1 MSLLSAAQ
9 ATPSTGRRTRRTAK
23 QEESH
28 GQHDLVE
35 ACTELEKCE
44 SGHPVSPPPSSVR
57 RCTRASRLHSPQ
69 QPSTPVGSI
78 HDADVSD
85 VESLCSVLSDIDAPK
100 TRMRQK
106 RQQPRGVCQDDEEVS
121 EVESCSSAL
130 SASNIGR
137 NTRQSTRKKTL
148 PERSETA
155 QVDSLQEAESCSS
168 VASESQRVTRSQRK
182 SACIR
187 SAAKQQ
193 NDDSE
198 LSDTDSYLSSISG
211 ADIPKSTSRRA
222 TRSKRQTGPISI
234 QLDESEES
242 AHSPGLIRRSSRVA
256 RGKIAGTVHVSEPQS
271 CDSEGFESG
280 PTYSIQIRRHRKAKT
295 LDSDSEPTDV
305 HPLIG
310 SPSSKQSSGTP
321 SASRRSVKNHSVAGE
336 KCMESAEEDTSLNDS
351 RLESTVVGEDADCTL
366 IEEEIEREP
375 ESNGDTSEEK
385 GEARVLE
392 EDCVSR
398 SDDKTAGTDRH
409 QQEVLCEENK
419 EEATSETEK
428 MQETASSELSK
439 LCQSVT
445 VVLCEKICE
454 TRGETGEKDDAVQVA
469 DMDASQRSED
479 EDAVEE
485 AQPTVEKM
493 EAKPLNSDG
502 QQVVASIQV
511 NSSQKSNIT
520 VASSPEHRPEVIN
533 VQNKKA
539 VSLLESSED
548 EEEDEDEYEMEVSDM
563 AEELE
568 GPSNRC
574 EGAGTSVDGL
584 FIIDTRPGQE
594 VDEHYYMEKTTKE
607 ERAEQEDEDEFVD
620 EEGDD
625 DDDEDADILFSSRN
639 PLL

>member
-1 MSLLSAAQ
+1 MCLLSATQ

-28 GQHDLVE
+28 SQHDLVE
-35 ACTELEKCE
+35 ACTQLEQCE
-44 SGHPVSPPPSSVR
+44 SGHQGSPPPSSVR

-100 TRMRQK
+100 TRLRQK
-106 RQQPRGVCQDDEEVS
+106 RQQPRAVCQDDEEVS
-121 EVESCSSAL
+121 EVESCSSVL
-130 SASNIGR
+130 SASNTGR

-148 PERSETA
+148 PESSETA
-155 QVDSLQEAESCSS
+155 RVDSLQEAESCGS

-182 SACIR
+182 SACVR

-193 NDDSE
+193 NNDSE
-198 LSDTDSYLSSISG
+198 LSDTDSYLSSTSG

-222 TRSKRQTGPISI
+222 TRSKRQIGPISI

-242 AHSPGLIRRSSRVA
+242 THSPTPIRRSSRVA

-280 PTYSIQIRRHRKAKT
+280 PTYSIQIRRQGKAKP
-295 LDSDSEPTDV
+295 LDSDSEPTDL
-305 HPLIG
+305 HSLIG
-310 SPSSKQSSGTP
+310 SSSSKQSRRTP
-321 SASRRSVKNHSVAGE
+321 LASRRSVKNHSVSGE

-351 RLESTVVGEDADCTL
+351 RLESTLVDEDADCTL
-366 IEEEIEREP
+366 LEEEKEREP
-375 ESNGDTSEEK
+375 DSNGDTSEEN
-385 GEARVLE
+385 GQARVSE
-392 EDCVSR
+392 EDPSVSR
-398 SDDKTAGTDRH
+398 SVDKTAVTDRH
-409 QQEVLCEENK
+409 QQEELCEENK
-419 EEATSETEK
+419 EEATSESEK

-445 VVLCEKICE
+445 VALCE
-454 TRGETGEKDDAVQVA
+454 TRGETGEMEDAVQVA

-479 EDAVEE
+479 EEAVEE
-485 AQPTVEKM
+485 TRPTVEKM

-520 VASSPEHRPEVIN
+520 VASSPEQRPEVIN

-548 EEEDEDEYEMEVSDM
+548 EEEEDEDEMEVSDTS
-563 AEELE
+563 EELE

-584 FIIDTRPGQE
+584 FMIDTRPGQE

-625 DDDEDADILFSSRN
+625 DDEDADILFSSRN

>member
-1 MSLLSAAQ
+1 MCLLSATQ

-28 GQHDLVE
+28 TQHDLVE
-35 ACTELEKCE
+35 ACTQLEKCE
-44 SGHPVSPPPSSVR
+44 GGHQVSPPPSSVR

-85 VESLCSVLSDIDAPK
+85 VESLCSVLSDNDAPR
-100 TRMRQK
+100 TRMRWK
-106 RQQPRGVCQDDEEVS
+106 RQQPRAVCQDDEEVS

-130 SASNIGR
+130 SASNTGR

-148 PERSETA
+148 PESSETA
-155 QVDSLQEAESCSS
+155 RVDSLQEAESCGS

-182 SACIR
+182 SACVR

-193 NDDSE
+193 NEDSE
-198 LSDTDSYLSSISG
+198 FSDTDSYLSSISG

-242 AHSPGLIRRSSRVA
+242 THSPALIRRSSRVA

-280 PTYSIQIRRHRKAKT
+280 PTYSIQIRRQGKAKP
-295 LDSDSEPTDV
+295 LDSDSEPTAV
-305 HPLIG
+305 HSLIG
-310 SPSSKQSSGTP
+310 SSSSKQSRGTP
-321 SASRRSVKNHSVAGE
+321 SASRRSVKNHSVTGE

-351 RLESTVVGEDADCTL
+351 RLESTVVDEDADCTL
-366 IEEEIEREP
+366 LEEEKQREP
-375 ESNGDTSEEK
+375 ESNGDASEEK
-385 GEARVLE
+385 GEARVSE
-392 EDCVSR
+392 EDSSVSR
-398 SDDKTAGTDRH
+398 SVDKTAVTDRH
-409 QQEVLCEENK
+409 QQEELCEENK
-419 EEATSETEK
+419 EEATSEREK

-454 TRGETGEKDDAVQVA
+454 TRGKTEDTVQVA
-469 DMDASQRSED
+469 DMDASHRSED

-485 AQPTVEKM
+485 TQPTVEKM

-520 VASSPEHRPEVIN
+520 VASSPEQRPEVIN

-548 EEEDEDEYEMEVSDM
+548 EEEGDEDEMEVSDM

-574 EGAGTSVDGL
+574 EGAGTSVDSL
-584 FIIDTRPGQE
+584 FMIDTRPGQE
-594 VDEHYYMEKTTKE
+594 VDEHYYVEKTTKE

-625 DDDEDADILFSSRN
+625 DDEDADILFSSRN